1 VETTIALDGGA
12 ALWLEIAVRVLVAA
26 YIGVAAWLTVRILQ
40 RAGIDWWWVA
50 APWAPS
56 IFWVVP
62 GIEIIGLFLV
72 PVPIVFT
79 WIFAFAEWPAL
90 IDTRSMGRRRRRLTH
105 VEVEEQS
112 RPLTLGS
119 ETQLLGGHRRSA
131 AAADGGAAI
140 EPPATTW
147 LLTGFDD
154 EGRVV
159 RLVARDDDLTEEE
172 GRVVGRNPQQ
182 AQLIISDDSVSR
194 RHARLR
200 AKSGKLLVEDL
211 DSANGTLVNGERIAP
226 NRPISVERGATI
238 EFGAVKLTIS
248 RT

>member
-1 VETTIALDGGA
+1 MSLDGST
-12 ALWLEIAVRVLVAA
+12 ALWIDIAIRVLIAA

-40 RAGIDWWWVA
+40 RGGIDWWWAA

-62 GIEIIGLFLV
+62 GLEIIGLFLI
-72 PVPIVFT
+72 PVPIIFT

-90 IDTRSMGRRRRRLTH
+90 VDTASMGRRSRGLTQ

-119 ETQLLGGHRRSA
+119 ETQLLGSQRRGPVAVESA
-131 AAADGGAAI
+131 APVEQA
-140 EPPATTW
+140 ATTW

-154 EGRVV
+154 QGRVV
-159 RLVARDDDLTEEE
+159 RLVARDEDLMSED

-182 AQLIISDDSVSR
+182 AQLVISDDSVSR

-200 AKSGKLLVEDL
+200 AKNGKLWVEDL
-211 DSANGTLVNGERIAP
+211 ESANGTLINGDRIPA
-226 NRPISVERGATI
+226 NRPAPAERGATV
-238 EFGAVKLTIS
+238 EFGAVKLTLS

>member
-1 VETTIALDGGA
+1 MSIDGST
-12 ALWLEIAVRVLVAA
+12 ALWLEIAIRVLIAA

-40 RAGIDWWWVA
+40 RAGIDWWWAA

-62 GIEIIGLFLV
+62 GIEIIGLFFA

-79 WIFAFAEWPAL
+79 WIFAFAEWPATV
-90 IDTRSMGRRRRRLTH
+90 DTHSMGRRQRRLT
-105 VEVEEQS
+105 EVEEAES
-112 RPLTLGS
+112 AKPLTLGS
-119 ETQLLGGHRRSA
+119 ETQLLGSQRRGPPQA
-131 AAADGGAAI
+131 EGGGTVPA
-140 EPPATTW
+140 PPTTTW

-154 EGRVV
+154 QGRVV
-159 RLVARDDDLTEEE
+159 RLVANDIDLTGDD
-172 GRVVGRNPQQ
+172 GRIVGRNPQQ
-182 AQLIISDDSVSR
+182 AQLVISDDSVSR

-200 AKSGKLLVEDL
+200 AKSGKLVVEDL

-226 NRPISVERGATI
+226 NRPASVERGGTI
-238 EFGAVKLTIS
+238 EFGAVKLTLS